1 MHFTAEVKNG
11 VMPNNSGSFI
21 ESIPVSEI
29 QPADMA
35 DLHKIITGTPV
46 QNDVQGWCCQ
56 DYVIEALQGLNDE
69 QIVDDED
76 FEKAKKRL
84 MRRFNT

>member
-1 MHFTAEVKNG
+1 MHFTAEAKG
-11 VMPNNSGSFI
+11 GIIPNSSGSWI
-21 ESIPVSEI
+21 ESIPVAEI

-35 DLHKIITGTPV
+35 ELHRIITETSV

-56 DYVIEALQGLNDE
+56 DYVMEALERLNEE

-76 FEKAKKRL
+76 FEIAKGRL
-84 MRRFNT
+84 MKMFNN